1 MKSLHLHAGLLCV
14 LVHAAAA
21 MSRQQALKE
30 LDLRAGYD
38 GGDLKRAYRARAIAT
53 HPDKGGSPEA
63 FLRALRRAE
72 EMLGKVLDDLF
83 AAEDPLT
90 ELVERLIGPVGMNP
104 AKWLLKR
111 ALKGLAAAAKPL
123 LQRAMENAEGATITV
138 NGKPMSGKEASQ
150 AFAEWREAL
159 RGSAGTGRS
168 EAQAAASEGKR
179 RPKREL

>member
-1 MKSLHLHAGLLCV
+1 MAERCPI
-14 LVHAAAA
+14 A
-21 MSRQQALKE
+21 QA
-30 LDLRAGYD
+30 YD
-38 GGDLKRAYRARAIAT
+38 R
-53 HPDKGGSPEA
+53 SP
-63 FLRALRRAE
+63 LQALRRAE

-159 RGSAGTGRS
+159 RGGAGTGRS